1 MAMKGTG
8 ASVAGGVADIIG
20 AAIDAEAKR
29 DVAETNLEGTKFKA
43 NKELTGTKYTADKSF
58 DSTKFSSNKSF
69 QAVKYSTNAGY
80 KLGLDT
86 NRTHYKTEAMRM
98 DKAYTNAVAG
108 QKRLENLF
116 QDRGLNPTLLYTRP
130 TSLGSQVTST
140 GNSMLVSFTPGQS
153 APNYRSQQQL
163 YSAGHN
169 VDYLRGRKRQ

>member
-43 NKELTGTKYTADKSF
+43 NKELTG
-58 DSTKFSSNKSF
+58 
-69 QAVKYSTNAGY
+69 VKYSSDKQLSGTQYAASANLTGVKFSTNKGY
-80 KLGLDT
+80 ELGLDT
-86 NRTHYKTEAMRM
+86 NKTHFNTEKMKM
-98 DKAYTNAVAG
+98 DKAYENAVSG
-108 QKRLENLF
+108 QKRLEKLF
-116 QDRGLNPTLLYTRP
+116 ENRGLNSTLLYTRP

-153 APNYRSQQQL
+153 APNYRNQQQL